1 MPSPEGRARY
11 ESLAEAALS
20 SVVPDELVPSLE
32 ALLDLALQKRPLAE
46 PVLSG
51 VFQRTPRGQ
60 ALAAATREVN
70 GALRSLKGQSVQQ
83 LRLTAGPRRY
93 ALTIETEHLRLSMV
107 LDEAGPRI
115 ESVEMG

>member
-1 MPSPEGRARY
+1 MPSAEGRARY
-11 ESLAEAALS
+11 EGLAGAAEAG
-20 SVVPDELVPSLE
+20 VVPDELVPSLE

-60 ALAAATREVN
+60 ELATATREVN
-70 GALRSLKGQSVQQ
+70 AALRSLKGQSIQQ
-83 LRLTAGPRRY
+83 MHLTAGPRRY
-93 ALTIETEHLRLSMV
+93 AVTIETERVRLSMV